1 MAAHIV
7 TGTMVHPHYY
17 YRSKQLD
24 HLGLVAGMCDELRI
38 PAMID
43 RLIPQDEEKRT
54 VSIGQAVKAIVLNG
68 LGFANRALYLTSLF
82 FRDKP
87 VERLI
92 GAGIE
97 AEHLNDDVLG
107 RALDAIYEYDPNLL
121 YQQLAAAVVKY
132 LGLSCRFGHMDST
145 GFHTDGEYNS
155 NQAPEEG
162 VIHITKGYSRDHRP
176 DLNQVVLQMICERQA
191 GLPLMMQALSGNNS
205 DKESFREMVVNF
217 TEQMR
222 VDFGIE
228 YLIADSALYTAETL
242 SSMST
247 LLWISRVPETLNL
260 ACDVIDVVAPGLMHD
275 PTQGAFRRIEVEY
288 GGVKQRWVIVFS
300 PEAYQRARK
309 TVDKQCRKQSSAE
322 TKAFAQLCK
331 QDFACEAD
339 ARKALEAF
347 EKSLKMTFVNDAQI
361 DAVPRYKGKGRPAKG
376 RKPDS
381 YVYHIAGGLAS
392 MLQERTRKLERKS
405 CFILATN
412 QLNCEALS
420 DEDLIAAYKDQQKVE
435 RGFRFLKDPMF
446 MASTLFLKSPKR
458 IMALMMVMT
467 LSLMVYAALEHRI
480 RETLEAHNETF
491 PNQKGELVSNPTARW
506 VFQFFSGIHVLIID
520 AAQELVL
527 NLSEHQAALLKL
539 LGERY
544 EALYSG
550 SG

>member
-7 TGTMVHPHYY
+7 TGTMVHPHHYS
-17 YRSKQLD
+17 SKQLD
-24 HLGLVAGMCDELRI
+24 HLGLVAGMCDELGI
-38 PAMID
+38 VDLID
-43 RLIPQDEEKRT
+43 RLIPQDKEKRT
-54 VSIGQAVKAIVLNG
+54 VSIGQAVKAMVLNG
-68 LGFANRALYLTSLF
+68 LGFTNRALYLIPLF
-82 FRDKP
+82 FQGKP

-107 RALDAIYEYDPNLL
+107 RALDAIYEYDPSLL
-121 YQQLAAAVVKY
+121 YQHLAAAVVKS
-132 LGLSCRFGHMDST
+132 LGLSCRFGHMDSSS
-145 GFHTDGEYNS
+145 FHTDGEYNS
-155 NQAPEEG
+155 NAAPEEG
-162 VIHITKGYSRDHRP
+162 VIRITKGYSRDHRP
-176 DLNQVVLQMICERQA
+176 DLNQVVLQLICERQA
-191 GLPLMMQALSGNNS
+191 GIPLLMQSLSGNNS

-217 TEQMR
+217 TEQMS

-242 SSMST
+242 SSINT

-260 ACDVIDVVAPGLMHD
+260 ACEIIDVVAPGLMRD
-275 PTQGAFRRIEVEY
+275 PTQMAFRRFEVEY
-288 GGVKQRWVIVFS
+288 GGVRQRWVVVFS

-309 TVDKQCRKQSSAE
+309 TVDKQCHKQSAAE
-322 TKAFAQLCK
+322 EKEFAQLCK

-347 EKSLKMTFVNDAQI
+347 EKRLKMTFVSDAQI
-361 DAVPRYKGKGRPAKG
+361 DAVPRYKGKGRPAQG

-381 YVYHIAGGLAS
+381 YAYRIAGGLAS
-392 MLQERTRKLERKS
+392 MPQERTRRLERKS

-480 RETLEAHNETF
+480 RETLKAHNAAF
-491 PNQKGELVSNPTARW
+491 PNQKGELISNPTARW
-506 VFQFFSGIHVLIID
+506 VFQFFSGIHVLVIGV
-520 AAQELVL
+520 AQELVL
-527 NLSEHQAALLKL
+527 NLNEHQTTLLKL

-544 EALYSG
+544 VALYSG